1 MLILLSNLWI
11 GVKSTK
17 SKISLSARSVCVCV
31 CVCMCVSV
39 CVCGGGGGVE
49 SVALD
54 NLLRDVKYVK

>member
-1 MLILLSNLWI
+1 MDWGQIN
-11 GVKSTK
+11 
-17 SKISLSARSVCVCV
+17 KIKNIIECAKCVCVCV